1 MNSMPKP
8 EAVEPNN
15 GFITRAD
22 EQLARAYRQITS
34 ADEQLA
40 HVTEQLSKL
49 ERDDARH
56 PPAARGRGRS
66 RGGPALRG
74 LTGLLLAAC
83 IFAAAFVLQSS
94 YGDAAWLTI
103 ARWAPQLSSPPLM
116 EKPGSDAQT
125 IPSAVQLAQA
135 ESQVLPPTATT
146 RPQGRTLPRY
156 LLIWRTCSRQ
166 WPAIS
171 RPSNKESSSSRRA
184 RTRWPPT
191 TPKLLNSSR
200 RTRNKWRVSSQEL
213 PSRTCAP
220 GHRRL
225 RHGPTRP
232 QRASRC
238 QRRKREREPRRSCS
252 PKDS

>member
-8 EAVEPNN
+8 EAIEPNN

-49 ERDDARH
+49 ERDDAHH

-94 YGDAAWLTI
+94 YGDAAWLTM

-125 IPSAVQLAQA
+125 NPSAVQLAQA
-135 ESQVLPPTATT
+135 EPQVLPPTATT
-146 RPQGRTLPRY
+146 ETARQDAAPISPDMAHLLQTMARDLATVEQGIEQLKAGQEQMAADNAKAVEQLKANQEQMAR
-156 LLIWRTCSRQ
+156 LIARASEQ
-166 WPAIS
+166 
-171 RPSNKESSSSRRA
+171 NLRA
-184 RTRWPPT
+184 RTPAPPPRPNT
-191 TPKLLNSSR
+191 
-200 RTRNKWRVSSQEL
+200 
-213 PSRTCAP
+213 AP
-220 GHRRL
+220 
-225 RHGPTRP
+225 
-232 QRASRC
+232 A
-238 QRRKREREPRRSCS
+238 RKPV
-252 PKDS
+252 PAP